1 MKPYALFLVAL
12 PALAAHQAPSTN
24 TFKLMLDTQAVA
36 PQGTTPPPS
45 QSAQDQPPATSTA
58 TLPADASPAH
68 QPTLLD
74 ELHPSDNALSQANIE
89 LLAKNAALSRQ
100 VDDLTVQL
108 GVLTEERSGQLFFYG
123 AMTSFASLLMGFVL
137 AKILERQRW
146 R

>member
-1 MKPYALFLVAL
+1 MKRYAILLMAL
-12 PALAAHQAPSTN
+12 PALAQQSPS
-24 TFKLMLDTQAVA
+24 TFKLMLDAHA
-36 PQGTTPPPS
+36 PTSEAAQKPSTTATTPKP
-45 QSAQDQPPATSTA
+45 
-58 TLPADASPAH
+58 SPALTDTPSSAVSATDTADQH
-68 QPTLLD
+68 TLLD
-74 ELHPSDNALSQANIE
+74 ELHPSDSALSQANME

-123 AMTSFASLLMGFVL
+123 AMTSFVSLVMGFVL